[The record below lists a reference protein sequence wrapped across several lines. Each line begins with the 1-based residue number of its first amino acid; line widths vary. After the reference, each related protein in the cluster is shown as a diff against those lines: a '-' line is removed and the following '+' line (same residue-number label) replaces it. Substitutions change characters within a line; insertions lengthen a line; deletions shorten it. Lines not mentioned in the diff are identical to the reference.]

1 MESRGFRLLRGDE
14 WIHALFVYEGAPP
27 QPMRPLETEYEKIM
41 RYLRRI
47 ERRRWL
53 YPAFVAYVAWRRSVV
68 GSGMVS
74 MLDAVGMRQPLKRL
88 LRR

>member
-1 MESRGFRLLRGDE
+1 MG
-14 WIHALFVYEGAPP
+14 
-27 QPMRPLETEYEKIM
+27 PLETEYEKTM
-41 RYLRRI
+41 HYLRRI

-53 YPAFVAYVAWRRSVV
+53 YPAFIAYVALRRSAV